1 MNAGEAAKAAEI
13 IKPKI
18 AIPMHYNANCWGRK
32 NGEEFKR
39 NIKERLRFYEQAKQ
53 RSKTGYL

>member
-18 AIPMHYNANCWGRK
+18 AIPMHYNAGIAGAEKMGK
-32 NGEEFKR
+32 NS
-39 NIKERLRFYEQAKQ
+39 KEI
-53 RSKTGYL
+53 

>member
-32 NGEEFKR
+32 NGERIQK
-39 NIKERLRFYEQAKQ
+39 KYKG
-53 RSKTGYL
+53 KTEIL